1 MVSTAVARETSLVPI
16 VVLNSSAGMF
26 LYARLVMDYLS
37 SNIFLHQK
45 ELRDSIDLLPKEL
58 SELLVLVDPSFVKMT
73 NCDSYRKVLAQIL
86 APLDTKSVEHIKCVL
101 SWLAFSRR
109 PLKKHELLSAVS
121 FSSGNP
127 DVERP
132 APEYILSVCGPLID
146 ERSDTTITFIHVSV
160 QE

>member
-1 MVSTAVARETSLVPI
+1 MSPGIGLI
-16 VVLNSSAGMF
+16 V
-26 LYARLVMDYLS
+26 
-37 SNIFLHQK
+37 
-45 ELRDSIDLLPKEL
+45 
-58 SELLVLVDPSFVKMT
+58 
-73 NCDSYRKVLAQIL
+73 NCNSYRKVLAQIL
-86 APLDTKSVEHIKCVL
+86 APLDENSTEHIKCVV

-132 APEYILSVCGPLID
+132 APEYVLSVCGPLIE
-146 ERSDTTITFIHVSV
+146 ERKDATITFIHVSV